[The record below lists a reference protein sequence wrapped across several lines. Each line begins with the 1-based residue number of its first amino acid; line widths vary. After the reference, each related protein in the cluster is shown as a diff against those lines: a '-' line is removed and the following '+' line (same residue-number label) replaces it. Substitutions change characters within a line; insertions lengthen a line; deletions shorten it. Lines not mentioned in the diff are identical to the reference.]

1 MSRRLASRLRL
12 WLLPML
18 VLGVLLRPVLI
29 IACDIHAATHG
40 HADAPHVHRAD
51 EPGPKGDG
59 DGHGDHDWLQGA
71 TAAEVPA
78 HLTLYVLPAAPASHL
93 RPPVHDVAS
102 PSDPARVAPFRP
114 PIA

>member
-1 MSRRLASRLRL
+1 MSRALARRLRL

-29 IACDIHAATHG
+29 IACDVHAALHG
-40 HADAPHVHRAD
+40 HADAPHVHLAD
-51 EPGPKGDG
+51 EPGAKDKGDT
-59 DGHGDHDWLQGA
+59 HGDHDWLQGA

-78 HLTLYVLPAAPASHL
+78 HLTMYTLPAAPAPHL
-93 RPPVHDVAS
+93 RPMVRDES
-102 PSDPARVAPFRP
+102 PPPDPGRGVPFRP